1 MCHYYGN
8 ALSVLNAAPGDSQL
22 PSELLDPQH
31 FQAIRMLPSF
41 RNLIESLVDAGD
53 VLHARALLEDDSA
66 LFEEARKSLDS
77 KDKAILQLLRAIHI
91 VGLSPSGLVD
101 NIALYITGFDGT
113 LGDSNFVRHALESIK
128 HMAPDNLN
136 SFIKSIRHALHDG
149 VPEMEL
155 DSWASEELEFLGD
168 ITEIH
173 RRVTALL
180 DESSKTGKPVRS
192 SYAIHSKGI
201 RTTVI
206 AQRVQLSYEKSTL
219 SDQDKEFTS
228 LVDRLSEVLGKYFN
242 PAKPQD
248 LFMNEIWFYD
258 STSPYRD
265 VFTPRPRAAV
275 ERALSLPHNYLNCE
289 CCDSVEALSS
299 TQPVT
304 AILYQMYLE
313 TGSLINVFDLWSAF
327 LEMISSGEEEKC
339 DERDALALFYRALA
353 DLKVSGMVKQS
364 KRKADHLAKAAW
376 KGL

>member
-1 MCHYYGN
+1 
-8 ALSVLNAAPGDSQL
+8 
-22 PSELLDPQH
+22 
-31 FQAIRMLPSF
+31 MLPSF
-41 RNLIESLVDAGD
+41 RNLVESLVDAGD
-53 VLHARALLEDDSA
+53 VLHARALLEDDLA
-66 LFEEARKSLDS
+66 LLEEVQKSLES
-77 KDKAILQLLRAIHI
+77 KDRAVLQLLRAIHI
-91 VGLSPSGLVD
+91 VGLSSSGLVD
-101 NIALYITGFDGT
+101 NIALYITCFDGT
-113 LGDSNFVRHALESIK
+113 LGESNFVRHALESIK
-128 HMAPDNLN
+128 HMAPDDLN
-136 SFIKSIRHALHDG
+136 SFIKNIRHALHDG

-228 LVDRLSEVLGKYFN
+228 LVDQLSEVLGKYFN

-248 LFMNEIWFYD
+248 LFMNEIWLYD

-289 CCDSVEALSS
+289 CCESVEALSS
-299 TQPVT
+299 TQPAT

-339 DERDALALFYRALA
+339 DERDVLVLFYRALA

-364 KRKADHLAKAAW
+364 KRKADHLAKSAW

>member
-66 LFEEARKSLDS
+66 LFEKVQKSLDS
-77 KDKAILQLLRAIHI
+77 KDRAVLQLLRAIHI
-91 VGLSPSGLVD
+91 VGLSSSGLVD

-113 LGDSNFVRHALESIK
+113 FGDSNFVRHALESIK
-128 HMAPDNLN
+128 HMAPDDLN
-136 SFIKSIRHALHDG
+136 SFIKSIRHALYDG

-248 LFMNEIWFYD
+248 LFMSEIWLYD

-289 CCDSVEALSS
+289 CCESVEALSS
-299 TQPVT
+299 TQPAT

-339 DERDALALFYRALA
+339 DERDALVLFYRALG

-376 KGL
+376 EGL